1 MYYHFKNIKGVFM
14 LFNEMIIDENNMAFI
29 PSLGTS
35 YQLNKTAKDIIGLLK
50 QGKTKD
56 EIVKIITKNTGANWR
71 DVYIDVEDFFQKLKI
86 YGLIQ

>member
-1 MYYHFKNIKGVFM
+1 M
-14 LFNEMIIDENNMAFI
+14 LINEMIIDENNMAFI

-35 YQLNKTAKDIIGLLK
+35 YQLNKTAKDIIDLLK

-86 YGLIQ
+86 YGLVSWK

>member
-1 MYYHFKNIKGVFM
+1 
-14 LFNEMIIDENNMAFI
+14 MIIDENNMAFI

-35 YQLNKTAKDIIGLLK
+35 YQLNKTAKDIIDLLK

-71 DVYIDVEDFFQKLKI
+71 DVYIDVEDFFQKLKV

>member
-1 MYYHFKNIKGVFM
+1 M
-14 LFNEMIIDENNMAFI
+14 LINEMIIDENNMAFI

-35 YQLNKTAKDIIGLLK
+35 YQLNKTAKDIIDLLK

-71 DVYIDVEDFFQKLKI
+71 DVYIDVEDFFQKLKV

>member
-1 MYYHFKNIKGVFM
+1 M
-14 LFNEMIIDENNMAFI
+14 LLNEMIIDENNMAFI

-35 YQLNKTAKDIIGLLK
+35 YQLNKTAKEIIDLLK

-56 EIVKIITKNTGANWR
+56 EIVKIIAENTGANWR
-71 DVYIDVEDFFQKLKI
+71 DVYIDVEDFFQKLKV